1 MVNLPRVTH
10 LGSDRTGL
18 LTGCLAPNLV
28 LLTTDLHRSLAIQ
41 HNPTE
46 IRFSPESGF
55 LFHGNFKDRE
65 CVRGEIDVKEGILD
79 PSLILLRS

>member
-1 MVNLPRVTH
+1 MVNSPKVMH
-10 LGSDRTGL
+10 LGSDGTGL

-28 LLTTDLHRSLAIQ
+28 PLTTDLHRSLAIQ

-46 IRFSPESGF
+46 IRFSAESGF

-65 CVRGEIDVKEGILD
+65 YVRGEMDVKEGILN